1 MSKEIAKQNDAAVA
15 DFLASVTD
23 AGYDG
28 FENVDQKLIEL
39 PFLKYAQPTSSE
51 LLEGAGQID
60 GLKPGHF
67 FNKITGRVYGPEVLV
82 IPLGFDATFLEWD
95 ESDGNGK
102 LCGRYKASDIA
113 QMIKDGVVTV
123 EEGYKYTRK
132 GTNHK
137 FADTQTF
144 FVMLPEY
151 VDDGIM
157 MLSFKSKGLRHV
169 RKWMTKIRAMRWTL
183 PDGKTVPAPMFG
195 CVWSLKTMLNKN
207 DKGSFYLLGDDKI
220 MTAQRVGDLLDDKWN
235 ALQKTVLEAA
245 SYVKDIQ
252 FKVNVVEKDVTGSV
266 KDDGIPF

>member
-51 LLEGAGQID
+51 LLEGAGQIAD
-60 GLKPGHF
+60 LKPGQF
-67 FNKITGRVYGPEVLV
+67 FNKITGKVYGSEVLV
-82 IPLGFDATFLEWD
+82 IPLGFDASFLEWD
-95 ESDGNGK
+95 ESGGSGK
-102 LCGRYKASDIA
+102 LCGRYKASEVE
-113 QMIKDGVVTV
+113 QMIKDGVILV
-123 EEGYKYTRK
+123 EAGYKYTRK
-132 GTNHK
+132 ANGNK
-137 FADTQTF
+137 FTDTQTF

-151 VDDGIM
+151 ADDGIM
-157 MLSFKSKGLRHV
+157 MLSFKSKGLKHV

-183 PDGKTVPAPMFG
+183 PDKSTVTAPMFG

-207 DKGSFYLLGDDKI
+207 DKGSFYLLGDDKT
-220 MTAQRVGDLLDDKWN
+220 MTANRVGDLLDDEWSP
-235 ALQKTVLEAA
+235 LQKTVLEAA

-252 FKVNVVEKDVTGSV
+252 FKVNVVEKDVTGSG
-266 KDDGIPF
+266 DDKIPF